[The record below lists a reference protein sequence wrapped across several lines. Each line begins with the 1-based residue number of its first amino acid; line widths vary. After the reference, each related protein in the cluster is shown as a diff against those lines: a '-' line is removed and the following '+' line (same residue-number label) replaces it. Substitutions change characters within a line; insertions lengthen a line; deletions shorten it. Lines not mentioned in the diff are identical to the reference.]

1 MIEEKEVRLLI
12 KGKGFTGEFQ
22 GVSYE
27 IEMSWGEDWCVL
39 VDLVSFKPLTH
50 SHTYF
55 WLNKMSEEIVEEHLY
70 DAVCKL
76 PEVLAFQER
85 IDAMREVDQD
95 ALTDII
101 EKLEN
106 EE

>member
-1 MIEEKEVRLLI
+1 MIEEEKVRLLV
-12 KGKGFTGEFQ
+12 KGQQLAGEFQ

-27 IEMSWGEDWCVL
+27 IEVSWGEDWHVL

-55 WLNKMSEEIVEEHLY
+55 WLSKVPEEIVENYLY
-70 DAVCKL
+70 DAVYKL
-76 PEVLAFQER
+76 PEVLAFQKR

-95 ALTDII
+95 ALADII
-101 EKLEN
+101 EKLER
-106 EE
+106 E